1 MRALLG
7 RKNALVFCLDKLDAV
22 KQRAAVR
29 SGRGRLALAR
39 APGRVTSVL
48 VANGATRDTEVAHE
62 GHVSWDAGSGCPL
75 AKASIG

>member
-7 RKNALVFCLDKLDAV
+7 RKNALVFCLDELDAV

-48 VANGATRDTEVAHE
+48 VANVCDARHRGGA
-62 GHVSWDAGSGCPL
+62 
-75 AKASIG
+75 